1 VFDAFPYDEWSETVT
16 DFWTFGGANSTG
28 TYIMTALGV
37 ILMVASIVGW
47 VWMENTKL
55 QRQAAMLRASGA
67 FDQQPAPPTPP
78 APAP

>member
-1 VFDAFPYDEWSETVT
+1 MTV
-16 DFWTFGGANSTG
+16 
-28 TYIMTALGV
+28 LGV
-37 ILMVASIVGW
+37 IFMVASIVGW

-55 QRQAAMLRASGA
+55 QRQAAILRASGA